1 MSSGVSASLL
11 TGKGSGAASERTSS
25 SVMTNSTS
33 PVSSLGLIVSGDRA
47 ATRPVN
53 VNTLSNR
60 SASAAANKGEDT
72 SITHWVM
79 P

>member
-1 MSSGVSASLL
+1 
-11 TGKGSGAASERTSS
+11 
-25 SVMTNSTS
+25 MTNSTS
-33 PVSSLGLIVSGDRA
+33 PVSSLGLIVSRDRA

-60 SASAAANKGEDT
+60 SASAAANNGEDT